1 MPVPLW
7 TTPNKAEAKYNV
19 VTEFPQLG
27 LHAAAASGNV
37 GLVEYALEHGQPIN
51 SVLDGVLPIH
61 AASAGGHPQVVKK
74 LIEHG
79 ADVNAPRLP
88 RRYFNDKNRDAS
100 APIVGTSYSTPL
112 HFAAANGNTDVV
124 TLLLLHGAHPDRED
138 KHGVTPEDLARAN
151 NWIECAQILRDWVV
165 NKDRDLRE
173 REVLSTKDGNGAASS
188 SSQALQ
194 LSTSPEPESPS
205 FRRRLHV
212 KQSIDT
218 ALNKLKT
225 GSFSETSLKPGPAV
239 SMGSP
244 PHSPMNS
251 FGNYSFDPDA
261 RENHSTHEPAS
272 RRPSLP
278 QIPQPSPVLDET
290 GRRNTTSSG
299 KMRRPRSA
307 GTGAEPSGEQDACYT
322 PYGRG
327 GAGRRLASKISLL
340 GMFKKAQSSDTS
352 EGISSANTT
361 PVKGSASTTTL
372 PLTPNAPS
380 HGRANKDDTQGGLSP
395 DPIEQPQA
403 EDTAPAL
410 NDKQEPTQSNHRPP
424 DVDVEG
430 KGKDAHQ
437 SSEPQPRPRSFG
449 SASRSSL
456 SPVFTN
462 DNTAQSLA
470 ALQSD
475 FPFSI
480 HQPPPTENKS
490 PMNRQLQLPE
500 VGRGRGDSLS
510 STWTS
515 DSSGMPQYSTGGST
529 INSSPSPVL
538 HTPGNHTIALPTS
551 KKISDDEETYN
562 HIIRSDSGGSESVRQ
577 SSPRSNGQITL
588 NERRA
593 HSPLDIDIGAI
604 SSHEQAKAL
613 VEKTRQD
620 ILELA
625 SGQDVGLTVSNTG
638 STPLS
643 AKLAA
648 YGESLALQ
656 RRLEEQE
663 KMGQES
669 TPPSADDIISAPA
682 RFVGHGVERQLSL
695 DKAGRNHKPRTR
707 GKDPRRPS
715 TADGLSSRGP
725 HNSFFPGEHI
735 RTHQSSMSVSPP
747 GIAQA
752 SSTSFDGREFLS
764 SHQRFPASI
773 TPSKS
778 LMTVP
783 EPLLSPITPHPIAES
798 DYGSEAPSDFADT
811 ETESSPFPSRHT
823 ALVSATGL
831 PRNKLPVMAR
841 SHNSAKK
848 LNRMGF
854 TVVDQV
860 ARPVAQPHSGKL
872 LGGFKSIM
880 QSLKGK

>member
-1 MPVPLW
+1 
-7 TTPNKAEAKYNV
+7 
-19 VTEFPQLG
+19 
-27 LHAAAASGNV
+27 
-37 GLVEYALEHGQPIN
+37 
-51 SVLDGVLPIH
+51 
-61 AASAGGHPQVVKK
+61 
-74 LIEHG
+74 
-79 ADVNAPRLP
+79 
-88 RRYFNDKNRDAS
+88 
-100 APIVGTSYSTPL
+100 
-112 HFAAANGNTDVV
+112 
-124 TLLLLHGAHPDRED
+124 
-138 KHGVTPEDLARAN
+138 
-151 NWIECAQILRDWVV
+151 
-165 NKDRDLRE
+165 
-173 REVLSTKDGNGAASS
+173 
-188 SSQALQ
+188 
-194 LSTSPEPESPS
+194 
-205 FRRRLHV
+205 
-212 KQSIDT
+212 
-218 ALNKLKT
+218 
-225 GSFSETSLKPGPAV
+225 
-239 SMGSP
+239 MGSP

-380 HGRANKDDTQGGLSP
+380 HGRGSPASAFDSSDVIERDHSRNHASSDASGKGLKITPQPKAHLRPSASFLDLDSSAPPSPLPPSRPPLPSAVDLHNAIANHQQKGPRDRSRSNATAISTFSEFDSDCEDDGIHPPTTRNQGSVRRPSGSSLKPNHFYGNASESKSSLVPTPEEGQKATPPSSILRGHRRTASSSQTSPSPARALRFDSVSTPDRIRKEGSLAGSSTNQSPPLKATASSHSLRLANKDDTQGGLSP